1 MLGYDK
7 EDLDIMIAS
16 CADASFYLPKKHQR
30 TAMGLVTT
38 LTFLQ
43 GLWAEGYFD

>member
-7 EDLDIMIAS
+7 EDLDIMIATLEDTLTS
-16 CADASFYLPKKHQR
+16 AKLNKKQQG
-30 TAMGLVTT
+30 GLLTT
-38 LTFLQ
+38 LDFLG

>member
-1 MLGYDK
+1 MLGYDE
-7 EDLDIMIAS
+7 EDLNIMMDS
-16 CADASFYLPKKHQR
+16 LSDAISSNKLDKR
-30 TAMGLVTT
+30 TLTGLTTT

>member
-1 MLGYDK
+1 MLGYDLQ
-7 EDLDIMIAS
+7 DLNIMMDTLGDTLTSAK
-16 CADASFYLPKKHQR
+16 LTKQQQG
-30 TAMGLVTT
+30 GLLTT